1 MKTKESG
8 KIVEEKHGIFHFVP
22 FIRE

>member
-8 KIVEEKHGIFHFVP
+8 KIVEEKHGIFHVVP